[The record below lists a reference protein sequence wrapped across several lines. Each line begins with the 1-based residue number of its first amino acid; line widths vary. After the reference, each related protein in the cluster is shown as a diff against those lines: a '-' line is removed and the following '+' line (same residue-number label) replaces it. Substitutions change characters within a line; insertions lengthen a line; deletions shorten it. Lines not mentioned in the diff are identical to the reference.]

1 MLVTGAFNGQIS
13 HIFATYRQLYRQTS
27 WNIDEAR
34 VYWKKIYSFLINNPE
49 VVKVKIAL
57 DNGETIEEII
67 GKDTIPY
74 VFYVDTIPTEYVFL
88 DTEGN
93 EID

>member
-1 MLVTGAFNGQIS
+1 MDDNVKDVAILN
-13 HIFATYRQLYRQTS
+13 
-27 WNIDEAR
+27 WNR
-34 VYWKKIYSFLINNPE
+34 GYSFLINNPE
-49 VVKVKIAL
+49 VAKVKIAL